1 MVMSPSQFYSNVGD
15 PFGISIGR
23 PNPHRG
29 TDFPWGSG
37 TEIPAYRQGVVV
49 LNEWQSGLGWVVTL
63 DYGDGVYGGFSHL
76 RVQSAWGIGRTIGF
90 GQVIGLVGNTGS
102 LSAGAHLHATTSRTN
117 ITPWSGSTF
126 DPLPYIRS
134 SIQGNAQAA
143 NPIKEEEQ
151 LMRLIGNAD
160 TNNRDIYLLGPGGAL
175 HVQNEEDLAALRA
188 VLLTGTA
195 TFRQIKLAEAYFVA
209 LRAGYKTTLIKIF

>member
-1 MVMSPSQFYSNVGD
+1 MVMSPEKFYSNVGD
-15 PFGISIGR
+15 PFGIGINR

-76 RVQSAWGIGRTIGF
+76 RVQSAWAIGRTIRF
-90 GQVIGLVGNTGS
+90 GEVIGLVGNTGS
-102 LSAGAHLHATTSRTN
+102 LSAGAHLHATVSRTN

-134 SIQGNAQAA
+134 SIQGSELVA
-143 NPIKEEEQ
+143 NPLQEEAKN
-151 LMRLIGNAD
+151 MRLVLNSDNG
-160 TNNRDIYLLGPGGAL
+160 RDFYLLGFGGAL
-175 HVQNEEDLAALRA
+175 HVRDGEHLAALRA
-188 VLLTGTA
+188 VLGSDKA
-195 TFRQIKLAEAYFVA
+195 TFRQIKIAEAYFYTLA
-209 LRAGYKTTLIKIF
+209 HGYKTTLITAL